1 MTDRIVLAEDDETTR
16 EAVEF
21 KLASRGWDIVS
32 FGNGRDCW
40 EYLETNEPPDLV
52 VLDVMMPGLDGFSVL
67 DRLRNREQTSEVP
80 VVMLT
85 SRSREEDILRA
96 LESGAYGYVAKPFS
110 GTELMTPID
119 KVLDE
124 E

>member
-21 KLASRGWDIVS
+21 KLTSRGWDIVS
-32 FGNGRDCW
+32 FENGRDCW

-67 DRLRNREQTSEVP
+67 DRLRNHDRTSEVP

-85 SRSREEDILRA
+85 SRSREEDIVRA
-96 LESGAYGYVAKPFS
+96 LESGAYGYVPKPFS
-110 GTELMTPID
+110 EAELMTPID
-119 KVLDE
+119 KVLNE